1 MGKASEFKVLK
12 FLDEGKY
19 GKVYLAQSHRNNMIY
34 CIKSIYRHTLDDS
47 SMKQLLR

>member
-12 FLDEGKY
+12 FLDEAKY

-47 SMKQLLR
+47 SIKQLLR